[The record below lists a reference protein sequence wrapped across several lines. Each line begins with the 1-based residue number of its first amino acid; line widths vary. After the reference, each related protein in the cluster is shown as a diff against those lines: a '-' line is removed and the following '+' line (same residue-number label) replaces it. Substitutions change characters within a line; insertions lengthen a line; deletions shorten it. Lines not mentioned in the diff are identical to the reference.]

1 VTSSLVNPPVVSKN
15 LNHFSLIENY
25 KSEIFS
31 KFYLIKKRTL
41 KYYKD
46 FSFLKDLTKSKSQKF
61 SDLTFSI
68 GTGP

>member
-1 VTSSLVNPPVVSKN
+1 MTSSLVNPPVVSKN

-41 KYYKD
+41 KYCKD